1 MREPETTGVDPVP
14 NLRKSRSKSE
24 PPIPHFPDSELTPDW
39 SLRGQVRS
47 WVRRQPRPWAIDLFS
62 GMGGLTL
69 GLKQAGFSV
78 LYAVDRDWL
87 AVETYRVNHPEVVA
101 EWSGIQE
108 VDADD
113 LRRRL
118 GLRAGQLDLVAGC
131 PPCQGF
137 SRMRTLNGSRTVDDS
152 RNDLIEDFRRF
163 VEVFQPK
170 VVMMENV
177 PGLADDAR
185 FERFQSTLDDL
196 GYRSSFQILNA
207 ADFGVPQRRRRLILL
222 AGKRRTIPFGC
233 EADRPRTVRDAIG
246 LLSPPGRSGDP
257 SHDLAER
264 RSDRILNLIRSIP
277 KNGGSRHQ
285 APEEF
290 RLACH
295 EDFDGFNDVYG
306 RMSWEDQ
313 SPTITSGCVNPSKG
327 RFLHPEEDRCIT
339 PREAALLQ
347 SFPEDYFIS
356 MRRGK
361 YPAARLVGD
370 ALPPE
375 FVRRHAEPAASLL
388 SRMADR

>member
-1 MREPETTGVDPVP
+1 MGEPESAGVGYGPKP
-14 NLRKSRSKSE
+14 RGSRGEPK
-24 PPIPHFPDSELTPDW
+24 PPISRLPDADLTPVW
-39 SLRGQVRS
+39 ALRGQVRS
-47 WVRRQPRPWAIDLFS
+47 WVRRRPRPWAIDLFS

-101 EWSGIQE
+101 EWSDIQDL
-108 VDADD
+108 DAAD

-137 SRMRTLNGSRTVDDS
+137 SRMRTLNGSRSVDDS

-163 VEVFQPK
+163 VEAFQPK

-185 FERFQSTLDDL
+185 FERFQSALDEL
-196 GYRSSFQILNA
+196 GYRFSFQVLDA

-222 AGKRRTIPFGC
+222 AGKKRTIPFGR
-233 EADRPRTVRDAIG
+233 EADRPRTVRNAIG
-246 LLSPPGRSGDP
+246 ALPPPGRSGDP

-264 RSDRILNLIRSIP
+264 RSDRIVELIRSIP
-277 KNGGSRHQ
+277 RNGGSRHQ
-285 APEEF
+285 APDEF
-290 RLACH
+290 KLACH

-306 RMSWEDQ
+306 RMGWEHQ

-327 RFLHPEEDRCIT
+327 RFLHPEQDRCIT

-347 SFPEDYFIS
+347 TFPEDYFIS

-388 SRMADR
+388 SRGTNR

>member
-1 MREPETTGVDPVP
+1 
-14 NLRKSRSKSE
+14 
-24 PPIPHFPDSELTPDW
+24 
-39 SLRGQVRS
+39 
-47 WVRRQPRPWAIDLFS
+47 
-62 GMGGLTL
+62 MGGLTL

-87 AVETYRVNHPEVVA
+87 AVETYRANHPEVVA
-101 EWSGIQE
+101 EWSDIQD
-108 VDADD
+108 VGADD

-118 GLRAGQLDLVAGC
+118 GLRVGQLDLVAGC

-137 SRMRTLNGSRTVDDS
+137 SRMRTLNGSRAVDDS
-152 RNDLIEDFRRF
+152 RNDLIEDFQRF
-163 VEVFQPK
+163 VDALQPK

-177 PGLADDAR
+177 PGLAADGR
-185 FERFQSTLDDL
+185 FDRFRTTLDDL
-196 GYRSSFQILNA
+196 GYRYNFQVLDA

-222 AGKRRTIPFGC
+222 AGKRRLIPFGQK
-233 EADRPRTVRDAIG
+233 ADRPRTVRDAIG
-246 LLSPPGRSGDP
+246 ALPPPGRGDDP
-257 SHDLAER
+257 SHDLTEQ
-264 RSDRILNLIRSIP
+264 RSDRVLDLIRSIP

-285 APEEF
+285 APKEF
-290 RLACH
+290 ELACH
-295 EDFDGFNDVYG
+295 ENFDGFHDVYG
-306 RMSWEDQ
+306 RMSWEQQ

-327 RFLHPEEDRCIT
+327 RFLHPEQDRSIT

-375 FVRRHAEPAASLL
+375 FVRRHAEPAAWLL
-388 SRMADR
+388 SRRANR

>member
-1 MREPETTGVDPVP
+1 MREPEASSVDKSPKP
-14 NLRKSRSKSE
+14 SGSRSLSK
-24 PPIPHFPDSELTPDW
+24 PPIPRFPNSDSTPRW
-39 SLRGQVRS
+39 SSRKQVRN
-47 WVRRQPRPWAIDLFS
+47 WVRCQARPWALDLFS

-78 LYAVDRDWL
+78 LYAVDRSCL

-101 EWSGIQE
+101 EWSEIQE
-108 VDADD
+108 VDADE

-137 SRMRTLNGSRTVDDS
+137 SRMRTLNGSRTVEDS
-152 RNDLIEDFRRF
+152 RNALIEDFQRF

-177 PGLADDAR
+177 PGLAGDSR
-185 FERFQSTLDDL
+185 FECFRSALDAL
-196 GYRSSFQILNA
+196 GYRSSFQIMNA

-222 AGKRRTIPFGC
+222 AGKRRVVPFGSQS
-233 EADRPRTVRDAIG
+233 DRPPTVRDAIG
-246 LLSPPGRSGDP
+246 SLPPPGQSGDP
-257 SHDLAER
+257 SHDLSER
-264 RSDRILNLIRSIP
+264 RSDRIVELIRSIP
-277 KNGGSRHQ
+277 KDGGSRHQ
-285 APEEF
+285 APESF
-290 RLACH
+290 KLACH
-295 EDFDGFNDVYG
+295 KDFDGFNDVYG
-306 RMSWEDQ
+306 RMAWEDQ

-327 RFLHPEEDRCIT
+327 RFLHPEQDRCIT

-347 SFPEDYFIS
+347 GFPEDYFIS

-375 FVRRHAEPAASLL
+375 FVRRHAEPAATMLSLRL
-388 SRMADR
+388 GR